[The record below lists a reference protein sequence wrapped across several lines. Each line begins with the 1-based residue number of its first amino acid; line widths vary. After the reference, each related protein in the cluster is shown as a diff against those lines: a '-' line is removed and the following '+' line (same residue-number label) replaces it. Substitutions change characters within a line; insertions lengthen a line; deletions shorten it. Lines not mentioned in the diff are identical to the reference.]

1 MILTSLVS
9 SRSNI
14 IKIAILNDTHCGI
27 RNSSDIFIEYQE
39 RFYNEV
45 FFPYLN
51 DNGITQILHLG
62 DYYENRRFINFK
74 ALNSNRKVFLERL
87 RSDGITMDIIP
98 GNHDTYYKNTNDLN
112 SLKELLGHYMNE
124 VNIVQDC
131 SVLDYDGM
139 KVGLVPWICPENE
152 DECMDFLVNCKADVI
167 GGHFELNGFDMLRGV
182 PCTHGMSADN
192 LRRFEL
198 VLSGHY
204 HVKSNQDNIH
214 YLGSQM
220 EFFWNDAHDDKF
232 FHVLDTDTR
241 ELLPVQNPLTLF
253 QRVYYDD
260 TKNDYSEYDTS
271 RFDKQF
277 VKVVVIKKA
286 DSFTFDRFLDRI
298 QQRDTYDLKIQ
309 EDFSEFEGSN
319 VADDGLEVE
328 DTSSLLSA
336 YVDNVETALNK
347 ERIKSEVLDL
357 MTEAQSQDVV

>member
-1 MILTSLVS
+1 M
-9 SRSNI
+9 
-14 IKIAILNDTHCGI
+14 KIAILNDTHAGI
-27 RNSSDIFIEYQE
+27 RNSSDIFIDYQE

-51 DNGITQILHLG
+51 ENGIDKIIHLG
-62 DYYENRRFINFK
+62 DYYENRRYINFK

-87 RSDGITMDIIP
+87 RADGITMDIIP
-98 GNHDTYYKNTNDLN
+98 GNHDTYYKNTNNLN
-112 SLKELLGHYMNE
+112 SLKELIGHYMNE
-124 VNIVQDC
+124 VNIVMDPT
-131 SVLDYDGM
+131 VLDYDGL
-139 KVGLVPWICPENE
+139 KFGLVPWICPENE
-152 DECMDFLVNCKADVI
+152 QQCHDFLKNCRADVI

-232 FHVLDTDTR
+232 FHILDTETR

-253 QRVYYDD
+253 QKIYYDD
-260 TKNDYSEYDTS
+260 SKNDYLEFDTE
-271 RFDKQF
+271 FCDKKF
-277 VKVVVIKKA
+277 VKVVVINKS
-286 DSFTFDRFLDRI
+286 DPFVFDRLIDRI
-298 QQRDTYDLKIQ
+298 QQRDIYDLKIQ
-309 EDFSEFEGSN
+309 EDFSEFSGEN
-319 VADDGLEVE
+319 VSDSGIELE
-328 DTSSLLSA
+328 DTGTLLGQ
-336 YVDNVETALNK
+336 YVDNVETALDK

-357 MTEAQSQDVV
+357 MTEAQTLEVV